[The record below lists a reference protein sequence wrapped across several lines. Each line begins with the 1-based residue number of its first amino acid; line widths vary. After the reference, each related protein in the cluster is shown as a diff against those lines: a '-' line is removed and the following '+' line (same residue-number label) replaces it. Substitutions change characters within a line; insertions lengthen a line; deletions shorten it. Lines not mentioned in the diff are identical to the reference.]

1 MDNEDKLITNINLE
15 ESLIRKIGD
24 NTFLKIIPS
33 EKIVETS
40 TIEQENIT
48 KPISQ
53 VDKVIIK
60 AAPVELNLYKSG
72 SNFKYETKWITQ
84 DDETIKIPASDL
96 RTIYNTLDEKDLV
109 VADEKLNLSNIF
121 SMIIK
126 QDTLKRKIENIKEEM

>member
-84 DDETIKIPASDL
+84 DDETIEIPASDL

>member
-40 TIEQENIT
+40 TIEQENLT

-84 DDETIKIPASDL
+84 DDETIEIPASDL